1 MSLVS
6 RNQASVLQLSVKIN
20 KTLANMSPHHM
31 VKDVIFFFFFNKKRT
46 WVLNN
51 NNYEPMSDSS
61 RNETEHFVKNISRD
75 PSLRWCC
82 YASEFMLWCKPDDV
96 NKSIFEVRGDCSIK
110 SEPEGW
116 KYDWTGL
123 KTPLEAQPFKFPGP
137 YWILFRI
144 VFTVCV
150 YYIPFLSSMLQKH
163 WDIMAP
169 SGAETRVE
177 TAA

>member
-31 VKDVIFFFFFNKKRT
+31 VKDVIFFFFYKKRT